1 MAPGSFRRRLAW
13 PLVLGGFATGCG
25 TSSDLDVTVAGAGGG
40 AGMTQGRGGAVGAPD
55 GGKAHMGGST
65 NLDVFGGQPSTGG
78 TAAGGLSAVTG
89 GAPSTGGT
97 SSGGVPS
104 GGRATGGIAAGGA
117 AIGGAGAGS
126 CLPRDDDP
134 TGYLVKICE
143 YLLAHRDTIR
153 VLVDPNSYHIDSIER
168 RTEAGRNV
176 LWVRLDCCFTGDIAI
191 IDPATDEV
199 IGFSV
204 GDV

>member
-13 PLVLGGFATGCG
+13 PLVLGGVATGCG

-40 AGMTQGRGGAVGAPD
+40 AGMTQGRGGTVGAPD
-55 GGKAHMGGST
+55 GGKAHLGGST
-65 NLDVFGGQPSTGG
+65 TFDVSGGQPSTGG
-78 TAAGGLSAVTG
+78 TATG

-97 SSGGVPS
+97 SSGGVAS
-104 GGRATGGIAAGGA
+104 GGAG
-117 AIGGAGAGS
+117 GAGS